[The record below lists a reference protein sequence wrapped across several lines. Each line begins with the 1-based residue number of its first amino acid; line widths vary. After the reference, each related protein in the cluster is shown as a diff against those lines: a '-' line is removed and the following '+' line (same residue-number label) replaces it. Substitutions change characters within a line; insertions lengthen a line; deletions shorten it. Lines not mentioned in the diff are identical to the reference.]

1 MLGRAQQSADRWH
14 ARGAQTLRANA
25 VVVAA
30 LLGLTGCVAAEVP
43 EPVPSRSSLAL
54 SIGTLLP
61 GTGNLAQFGPPT
73 IAGATL
79 AAEDINDA
87 GLGITVTIEYRD
99 SGDSSTETGVTSVT
113 ELLDLG
119 VSAIVGAVSSGVSR
133 QVIDQIT
140 GAGVVQISPA
150 NSAADF
156 TRYADDGLFWRTAPS
171 CVREGEVLGTQAA
184 AGGAQTLG
192 IVSEQGFCDA
202 ALPLAVAAAFESK
215 GGVIAGDEVFDPTA
229 GGFDAQVAAVVAE
242 APDAIAVVSGAQSRA
257 ILPLLTAAGYT
268 GENLYFIGMPIGEL
282 TAENAGGAVIG
293 ATATSPGLD
302 LSTITDFTDRVLE
315 FDPAVQNFTYA
326 AETYDAV
333 ILLALAALAAQD
345 TSGRA
350 IADSLEEVSGGS
362 GTGERATD
370 FETAATIIL
379 DGGVVDYDGLSGRI
393 TFDKNGD
400 PAGAVIGVYRYSAEN
415 QFVRIE

>member
-1 MLGRAQQSADRWH
+1 MRARAQHLAGRWH
-14 ARGAQTLRANA
+14 AHGALALRATA
-25 VVVAA
+25 LVTTA
-30 LLGLTGCVAAEVP
+30 LLGLTGCVATEAP

-61 GTGNLAQFGPPT
+61 GTGTLAKSGPPT

-87 GLGITVTIEYRD
+87 GLGITISIEYRD
-99 SGDSSTETGVTSVT
+99 SGDSTTETAVTSVT

-119 VSAIVGAVSSGVSR
+119 VSAIVGAVASGVSR
-133 QVIDQIT
+133 KVIDQIT
-140 GAGVVQISPA
+140 GAGVVLISPA
-150 NSAADF
+150 NDAADF
-156 TRYADDGLFWRTAPS
+156 TGYADDGLYWRTAPS
-171 CVREGEVLGTQAA
+171 CVRQGGVLGAQAA
-184 AGGAQTLG
+184 ADGARTLG
-192 IVSEQGFCDA
+192 IVSERGFCDA
-202 ALPLAVAAAFESK
+202 ALPLAVAAAFESE
-215 GGVIAGDEVFDPTA
+215 GGQVEGTAEFDPT
-229 GGFDAQVAAVVAE
+229 GGGIDVQVAAVVAE
-242 APDAIAVVSGAQSRA
+242 APDAIAVVSSAQSRA

-282 TAENAGGAVIG
+282 AAENAGGAVTG
-293 ATATSPGLD
+293 TTATLPGLD
-302 LSTITDFTDRVLE
+302 LSTLTDFTDRVLE
-315 FDPAVQNFTYA
+315 FDPAVQDFTYA

-350 IADSLEEVSGGS
+350 IADYLQEVSGGS
-362 GTGERATD
+362 GDGKKATD
-370 FETAATIIL
+370 FESAARIIL
-379 DGGVVDYDGLSGRI
+379 DGGVVDYDGLSGQI

-400 PAGAVIGVYRYSAEN
+400 PTEAVIGVYRYTAGN

>member
-1 MLGRAQQSADRWH
+1 MLARAQQSADRSRAH
-14 ARGAQTLRANA
+14 GSQTLRATA
-25 VVVAA
+25 VVTAA
-30 LLGLTGCVAAEVP
+30 LLGLTGCVATEVP

-79 AAEDINDA
+79 AVEDINDA
-87 GLGITVTIEYRD
+87 GLGITVSIEYRD
-99 SGDSSTETGVTSVT
+99 SGDSTTETAVTSVT
-113 ELLDLG
+113 ELLELG

-133 QVIDQIT
+133 KVIDQIT

-156 TRYADDGLFWRTAPS
+156 TRYADDGLFWRTAAS
-171 CVREGEVLGTQAA
+171 CAREGDVLGAQAA
-184 AGGAQTLG
+184 ADGAQTLG
-192 IVSEQGFCDA
+192 IVSEQGFCDD
-202 ALPLAVAAAFESK
+202 ALPRAVAAAFESE
-215 GGVIAGDEVFDPTA
+215 GGVVAANAVFDPTA

-282 TAENAGGAVIG
+282 AAENAGGAVTG
-293 ATATSPGLD
+293 TTATSPGLD
-302 LSTITDFTDRVLE
+302 LLKLADFTDRVLE
-315 FDPAVQNFTYA
+315 FDPAVQDFTYA

-333 ILLALAALAAQD
+333 ILLALAALAAGE

-350 IADSLEEVSGGS
+350 IADALQEVSGGS
-362 GTGERATD
+362 GAGEKATD
-370 FETAATIIL
+370 FESAATIIL

-400 PAGAVIGVYRYSAEN
+400 PTGAVIGVYRYSAVN

>member
-1 MLGRAQQSADRWH
+1 MTKQSRGRTAL
-14 ARGAQTLRANA
+14 TLRATA
-25 VVVAA
+25 VVTAGLVS
-30 LLGLTGCVAAEVP
+30 LTGCVASEIS
-43 EPVPSRSSLAL
+43 EPVPTRTNLTL

-61 GTGNLAQFGPPT
+61 GTGSMAMFGPST

-79 AAEDINDA
+79 AAQDINDA

-99 SGDSSTETGVTSVT
+99 SGDSASETGVTSAT

-133 QVIDQIT
+133 KVIDQIT

-156 TRYADDGLFWRTAPS
+156 TGYADDGLYWRTAPS
-171 CVREGEVLGTQAA
+171 CVREGAVLGAQAA
-184 AGGAQTLG
+184 TDGAETLG
-192 IVSEQGFCDA
+192 IVSEQGFCGD
-202 ALPLAVAAAFESK
+202 ALPLSAAAAFESE
-215 GGVIAGDEVFDPTA
+215 GGVITGNAVFDPTV

-242 APDAIAVVSGAQSRA
+242 APDAIAVISGAQARA
-257 ILPLLTAAGYT
+257 ILPRLTAAGYT

-282 TAENAGGAVIG
+282 VAENAGGAVTG
-293 ATATSPGLD
+293 TTATMAGLD
-302 LSTITDFTDRVLE
+302 LSTLTDFTDRILE
-315 FDPAVQNFTYA
+315 FDPAVQDFGYA

-333 ILLALAALAAQD
+333 ILLALAALAARD

-350 IADSLEEVSGGS
+350 IADSLQEVSGGS
-362 GTGERATD
+362 GDGEKATD
-370 FETAATIIL
+370 FEAAATIIL
-379 DGGVVDYDGLSGRI
+379 EGRVVDYDGLSGPI
-393 TFDKNGD
+393 TFDENGD
-400 PAGAVIGVYRYSAEN
+400 PTEGVIGVYRYTAAN